1 MLKSK
6 EQYHITLCKK
16 GIKNKVL
23 KPVCLV
29 TLSLLAMS
37 VKAVNMADINGLID
51 QVVGTHPL
59 VVAAQAEERATSEG
73 VNAAKLN
80 LLPKPAV
87 SSSYDRDDGMISR
100 ASLRQPLWTGGKLKA
115 NVNQA
120 IYDDKA
126 AMAYVYEQ
134 QNTVAKNTIDIWRGY
149 IYAIAL
155 QQLYVDN
162 LKQLADFEAMMKRRV
177 EQGVSAKID
186 LELVTNRIL
195 QDQNA
200 YQGAVQQQRI
210 AEARLSQLLG
220 EEISGKNVPTV
231 SLAQMARY
239 AKSQSSHFEAL
250 AFSQSG
256 VNNPSVIKQQFQIE
270 AAKQGVKSQQ
280 ASRFP
285 TVYAQYE
292 YLYYHKGTKDND
304 DQFSVG
310 LDYDPGAGFS
320 NVALARASQA
330 RVQSLE
336 QSQEAVRRTV
346 MEGIQTQFQEFVN
359 AKDQE
364 LSLVSAVA
372 GAQIVVDSYRRQFI
386 AGRKSWLEVLN
397 AVREKSGY
405 QQQLLQIQSQMIASF
420 YKLEVDFGLMP
431 WQNFSSVQQPTEEYR
446 PYVQFQEWLKYQKDE
461 IVKTLNKPEET
472 AEITPSQIE
481 VQEQPIEVI
490 EPVAEMPI
498 VVAPVVDTPVVP
510 VETVQPTTPIT
521 QQEPQQELP
530 MPDVIDET
538 PVAIEI
544 DSTPVA
550 IETEQTDMV
559 VPNKEAVKA
568 NLNELQNV
576 LQTIQ
581 TQPNLL
587 PNPTKKPI
595 PVATQIEEKP
605 TPKVEVEK
613 PKPSFLEEIQAQ
625 PNLLPNKTKVN
636 LPTDVPNNP

>member
-1 MLKSK
+1 MLKC
-6 EQYHITLCKK
+6 ERQNRVRIHAK
-16 GIKNKVL
+16 GVKNKLL
-23 KPVCLV
+23 KPASFFG
-29 TLSLLAMS
+29 LSMLAWS
-37 VKAVNMADINGLID
+37 VHAVNMADINALID

-59 VVAAQAEERATSEG
+59 VVAAQAEEKATSEG
-73 VNAAKLN
+73 VTAAKLN
-80 LLPKPAV
+80 MLPKPNL
-87 SSSYDRDDGMISR
+87 SSSYDKDDGMISR

-162 LKQLADFEAMMKRRV
+162 LKQLAEFEAMMKRRV

-220 EEISGKNVPTV
+220 EEIGSKHIPNI

-239 AKSQSSHFEAL
+239 VKAQSSNFESL

-256 VNNPSVIKQQFQIE
+256 INNPSVIKQQFQIE

-292 YLYYHKGTKDND
+292 YLYYHKGTKEND

-320 NVALARASQA
+320 NMALARASQA

-346 MEGIQTQFQEFVN
+346 MENIQTQFQEFVN

-372 GAQIVVDSYRRQFI
+372 GSQIVVDSYRRQFI

-397 AVREKSGY
+397 AVREKSSY
-405 QQQLLQIQSQMIASF
+405 EQQLLQIQSQMIASF

-431 WQNFSSVQQPTEEYR
+431 WQNFSSIQQPTEEYR
-446 PYVQFQEWLKYQKDE
+446 PYIQFQEWLKYQKDE
-461 IVKTLNKPEET
+461 IVKTLDKQDDNETLQPEDVSLNEQLLPVQPVGSLDIP
-472 AEITPSQIE
+472 ITPSSSADPVELQPLV
-481 VQEQPIEVI
+481 VQPLQPVVV
-490 EPVAEMPI
+490 PPHALQPLKTVPNPI
-498 VVAPVVDTPVVP
+498 VVEPVV
-510 VETVQPTTPIT
+510 
-521 QQEPQQELP
+521 LP
-530 MPDVIDET
+530 MKPMNMMPKAEPLVEEHENVVEDLVFDGPLVET
-538 PVAIEI
+538 PVAIEP
-544 DSTPVA
+544 DEAQKQSERAMVNA
-550 IETEQTDMV
+550 IL
-559 VPNKEAVKA
+559 A
-568 NLNELQNV
+568 NL
-576 LQTIQ
+576 T
-581 TQPNLL
+581 
-587 PNPTKKPI
+587 
-595 PVATQIEEKP
+595 
-605 TPKVEVEK
+605 
-613 PKPSFLEEIQAQ
+613 AQ
-625 PNLLPNKTKVN
+625 PNLLPKKSERTE
-636 LPTDVPNNP
+636 

>member
-1 MLKSK
+1 MLKC
-6 EQYHITLCKK
+6 ERQNRVRIHAK
-16 GIKNKVL
+16 GVKNKLL
-23 KPVCLV
+23 KPASFFG
-29 TLSLLAMS
+29 LSMLAWS
-37 VKAVNMADINGLID
+37 VHAVNMADINALID

-59 VVAAQAEERATSEG
+59 VVAAQAEEKATSEG
-73 VNAAKLN
+73 VTAAKLN
-80 LLPKPAV
+80 MLPKPNL
-87 SSSYDRDDGMISR
+87 SSSYDKDDGMISR

-162 LKQLADFEAMMKRRV
+162 LKQLAEFEAMMKRRV

-220 EEISGKNVPTV
+220 EEIGSKHIPNI

-239 AKSQSSHFEAL
+239 VKAQSSNFESL

-256 VNNPSVIKQQFQIE
+256 INNPSVIKQQFQIE

-292 YLYYHKGTKDND
+292 YLYYHKGTKEND

-320 NVALARASQA
+320 NMALARASQA

-346 MEGIQTQFQEFVN
+346 MENIQTQFQEFVN

-372 GAQIVVDSYRRQFI
+372 GSQIVVDSYRRQFI

-397 AVREKSGY
+397 AVREKSSY
-405 QQQLLQIQSQMIASF
+405 EQQLLQIQSQMIASF

-431 WQNFSSVQQPTEEYR
+431 WQNFSSIQQPTEEYR
-446 PYVQFQEWLKYQKDE
+446 PYIQFQEWLKYQKDE
-461 IVKTLNKPEET
+461 IVKTLDKQDDNETLQPEDVSLNEQLLPVQPVGSLDIP
-472 AEITPSQIE
+472 ITPSSSADPVELQPLV
-481 VQEQPIEVI
+481 VQPLQPVVV
-490 EPVAEMPI
+490 PPHALQPLKTVPNPI
-498 VVAPVVDTPVVP
+498 VVEPVV
-510 VETVQPTTPIT
+510 
-521 QQEPQQELP
+521 LP
-530 MPDVIDET
+530 MKPMNMMPKAEPLVKEYENVVEDLVFDGPLVET
-538 PVAIEI
+538 PVAIEP
-544 DSTPVA
+544 DEAQKQSERAMVNA
-550 IETEQTDMV
+550 IL
-559 VPNKEAVKA
+559 A
-568 NLNELQNV
+568 NL
-576 LQTIQ
+576 T
-581 TQPNLL
+581 
-587 PNPTKKPI
+587 
-595 PVATQIEEKP
+595 
-605 TPKVEVEK
+605 
-613 PKPSFLEEIQAQ
+613 AQ
-625 PNLLPNKTKVN
+625 PNLLPKKSERTE
-636 LPTDVPNNP
+636 

>member
-1 MLKSK
+1 MIIWYDMMFFKNNLFIEKKGCILGSVGFAMLK
-6 EQYHITLCKK
+6 CKK
-16 GIKNKVL
+16 QNHVGLCSKNKKNKLL
-23 KPVCLV
+23 KPVSFFG
-29 TLSLLAMS
+29 LSLLAFS
-37 VKAVNMADINGLID
+37 VQAVNMTDINGLID
-51 QVVGTHPL
+51 QVVATHPL
-59 VVAAQAEERATSEG
+59 VVAAQAEEKATSEG
-73 VNAAKLN
+73 VVAAKLN
-80 LLPKPAV
+80 MLPKPNL
-87 SSSYDRDDGMISR
+87 SSNYDKDDGMVSR

-115 NVNQA
+115 NINQA

-149 IYAIAL
+149 VYAIAL
-155 QQLYVDN
+155 QQLYVDS
-162 LKQLADFEAMMKRRV
+162 LKQLAEFEAMMKRRV

-220 EEISGKNVPTV
+220 EDITGKHAPNI

-239 AKSQSSHFEAL
+239 VKAQSGNFESL

-256 VNNPSVIKQQFQIE
+256 INNPSVIKQQFQIE

-292 YLYYHKGTKDND
+292 YVYYHKGKKEND

-310 LDYDPGAGFS
+310 LDYDPGSGFS
-320 NVALARASQA
+320 NMALARASQA
-330 RVQSLE
+330 RVQGLE

-372 GAQIVVDSYRRQFI
+372 GSQIVVDSYRRQFI

-405 QQQLLQIQSQMIASF
+405 EQQLLQIQSQMIASF

-431 WQNFSSVQQPTEEYR
+431 WQNFSTVQQPTEEYR
-446 PYVQFQEWLKYQKDE
+446 PYVQFQEWIKYQKDE
-461 IVKTLNKPEET
+461 IIKKLDKSDESQNPPSLISDET
-472 AEITPSQIE
+472 TTDEMSNREITPLQTLKIVEQPTDNATQTPNPLTTDALPKISQESPAPLSEDISQIGGE
-481 VQEQPIEVI
+481 V
-490 EPVAEMPI
+490 AADN
-498 VVAPVVDTPVVP
+498 VVNDMVSQAVLVD
-510 VETVQPTTPIT
+510 
-521 QQEPQQELP
+521 
-530 MPDVIDET
+530 T
-538 PVAIEI
+538 PVAIENDQHQSHKTTISVPQVTLDTILANI
-544 DSTPVA
+544 D
-550 IETEQTDMV
+550 
-559 VPNKEAVKA
+559 
-568 NLNELQNV
+568 
-576 LQTIQ
+576 
-581 TQPNLL
+581 
-587 PNPTKKPI
+587 
-595 PVATQIEEKP
+595 
-605 TPKVEVEK
+605 
-613 PKPSFLEEIQAQ
+613 AQ
-625 PNLLPNKTKVN
+625 PNLLPIKKNGAE
-636 LPTDVPNNP
+636 

>member
-1 MLKSK
+1 MLKC
-6 EQYHITLCKK
+6 ERQNRVRIHAK
-16 GIKNKVL
+16 GVKNKLL
-23 KPVCLV
+23 KPASFFG
-29 TLSLLAMS
+29 LSMLAWS
-37 VKAVNMADINGLID
+37 VHAVNMADINALID

-59 VVAAQAEERATSEG
+59 VVAAQAEEKATSEG
-73 VNAAKLN
+73 VTAAKLN
-80 LLPKPAV
+80 MLPKPNL
-87 SSSYDRDDGMISR
+87 SSSYDKDDGMISR

-162 LKQLADFEAMMKRRV
+162 LKQLAEFEAMMKRRV

-220 EEISGKNVPTV
+220 EEIGSKHIPNI

-239 AKSQSSHFEAL
+239 VKAQSSNFESL

-256 VNNPSVIKQQFQIE
+256 INNPSVIKQQFQIE

-292 YLYYHKGTKDND
+292 YLYYHKGTKEND

-320 NVALARASQA
+320 NMALARASQA

-346 MEGIQTQFQEFVN
+346 MENIQTQFQEFVN

-372 GAQIVVDSYRRQFI
+372 GSQIVVDSYRRQFI

-397 AVREKSGY
+397 AVREKSSY
-405 QQQLLQIQSQMIASF
+405 EQQLLQIQSQMIASF

-431 WQNFSSVQQPTEEYR
+431 WQNFSSIQQPTEEYR
-446 PYVQFQEWLKYQKDE
+446 PYIQFQEWLKYQKDE
-461 IVKTLNKPEET
+461 IVKTLDKQDDNETLQPEDVSLNEQLLPVQPV
-472 AEITPSQIE
+472 ESLDIPITPSSSADPVELQPLV
-481 VQEQPIEVI
+481 VQPLQPVVV
-490 EPVAEMPI
+490 PPHALQPLKTVPNPI
-498 VVAPVVDTPVVP
+498 VVEPVV
-510 VETVQPTTPIT
+510 
-521 QQEPQQELP
+521 LP
-530 MPDVIDET
+530 MKPMNMMPKAEPLVEEHENVVEDLVFDGPLVET
-538 PVAIEI
+538 PVAIEP
-544 DSTPVA
+544 DEAQKQSERAMVNA
-550 IETEQTDMV
+550 IL
-559 VPNKEAVKA
+559 A
-568 NLNELQNV
+568 NL
-576 LQTIQ
+576 T
-581 TQPNLL
+581 
-587 PNPTKKPI
+587 
-595 PVATQIEEKP
+595 
-605 TPKVEVEK
+605 
-613 PKPSFLEEIQAQ
+613 AQ
-625 PNLLPNKTKVN
+625 PNLLPKKSERTE
-636 LPTDVPNNP
+636 

>member
-1 MLKSK
+1 MLKC
-6 EQYHITLCKK
+6 ERQNRVRIHAK
-16 GIKNKVL
+16 GVKNKLL
-23 KPVCLV
+23 KPASFFG
-29 TLSLLAMS
+29 LSMLAWS
-37 VKAVNMADINGLID
+37 VHAVNMADINALID

-59 VVAAQAEERATSEG
+59 VVAAQAEEKATSEG
-73 VNAAKLN
+73 VTAAKLN
-80 LLPKPAV
+80 MLPKPNL
-87 SSSYDRDDGMISR
+87 SSSYDKDDGMISR

-162 LKQLADFEAMMKRRV
+162 LKQLAEFEAMMKRRV

-220 EEISGKNVPTV
+220 EEIGSKHIPNI

-239 AKSQSSHFEAL
+239 VKAQSSNFESL

-256 VNNPSVIKQQFQIE
+256 INNPSVIKQQFQIE

-292 YLYYHKGTKDND
+292 YLYYHKGTKEND

-320 NVALARASQA
+320 NMALARASQA

-346 MEGIQTQFQEFVN
+346 MENIQTQFQEFVN

-372 GAQIVVDSYRRQFI
+372 GSQIVVDSYRRQFI

-397 AVREKSGY
+397 AVREKSSY
-405 QQQLLQIQSQMIASF
+405 EQQLLQIQSQMIASF

-431 WQNFSSVQQPTEEYR
+431 WQNFSSIQQPTEEYR
-446 PYVQFQEWLKYQKDE
+446 PYIQFQEWLKYQKDE
-461 IVKTLNKPEET
+461 IVKTLDKQDDNETLQPEDVSLNEQLLPVQPV
-472 AEITPSQIE
+472 ESLDIPITPSSSADPVELQPLV
-481 VQEQPIEVI
+481 VQPLQPVVV
-490 EPVAEMPI
+490 PPHALQPLKTVPNPI
-498 VVAPVVDTPVVP
+498 VVEPVV
-510 VETVQPTTPIT
+510 
-521 QQEPQQELP
+521 LP
-530 MPDVIDET
+530 MKPMNMMPKAEPLVKEYENVVEDLVFDGPLVET
-538 PVAIEI
+538 PVAIEP
-544 DSTPVA
+544 DEAQKQSERAMVNA
-550 IETEQTDMV
+550 IL
-559 VPNKEAVKA
+559 A
-568 NLNELQNV
+568 NL
-576 LQTIQ
+576 T
-581 TQPNLL
+581 
-587 PNPTKKPI
+587 
-595 PVATQIEEKP
+595 
-605 TPKVEVEK
+605 
-613 PKPSFLEEIQAQ
+613 AQ
-625 PNLLPNKTKVN
+625 PNLLPKKSERTE
-636 LPTDVPNNP
+636 